1 VHATFRARSDMEDK
15 PEKPRS
21 CCSLPQRESAG
32 SVPEPAKGT
41 LSAARPSQAD
51 IVWFDAGYANVGTD
65 KPVIDADGEGP
76 ARRVKLRAYGLDRHA
91 VTNEHFARFVAQT
104 GYVTDAERFGWSF
117 VFQDFV
123 APGTL
128 TSQPVGLPWWHQV
141 GGATWRSPGGPGSA
155 LRADDRH
162 PVVHVSWND
171 AVAFAQWSGGRLPS
185 EVEWEQAAKA
195 GRAEVRFP
203 WGDDEPDNRAIHCNI
218 WQGRFPHANSLAD
231 GYAGTAPVD
240 AFEPNPAGLY
250 NMCGNVWE
258 WCADTFQVR
267 SLARAAKERNAAARH
282 NSERLLKGGSYL
294 CHISYCYRYRI
305 AARMG
310 HSVDT
315 STGHIGFRLGYDRF

>member
-1 VHATFRARSDMEDK
+1 MEDK
-15 PEKPRS
+15 PETPRN

-32 SVPEPAKGT
+32 SAPERATGT
-41 LSAARPSQAD
+41 LPAAMPAQAD
-51 IVWFDAGYANVGTD
+51 IVWFDAGHATVGTD
-65 KPVIDADGEGP
+65 RPVIDADGEGP
-76 ARRVKLRAYGLDRHA
+76 ARRMSLRAYGLDRHA
-91 VTNEHFARFVAQT
+91 VTNERFARFVAQT

-123 APGTL
+123 TSGTL

-141 GGATWRSPGGPGSA
+141 GGATWRLPGGPGSA
-155 LRADDRH
+155 LHADDRH

-171 AVAFAQWSGGRLPS
+171 AAAFAQWSGGRLPS
-185 EVEWEQAAKA
+185 EAEWEQAAKA
-195 GRAEVRFP
+195 GRVEVRFP
-203 WGDDEPDNRAIHCNI
+203 WGDDEPDDRAILCNI
-218 WQGRFPHANSLAD
+218 WQGHFPHLNSLAD

-240 AFEPNPAGLY
+240 TFEPNPAGLF

-258 WCADTFQVR
+258 WCADAFHVR

-282 NSERLLKGGSYL
+282 NGERLLKGGSYL

-310 HSVDT
+310 HSADT
-315 STGHIGFRLGYDRF
+315 STGHIGFRLAYDRS